1 MVFDFHEFCYRPCYI
16 YIDPFTMNNAEVME
30 SISLDANEVLVV
42 YSRDRSTNQV
52 KRKIQYGP
60 MLFIPNA
67 DEWYA

>member
-1 MVFDFHEFCYRPCYI
+1 
-16 YIDPFTMNNAEVME
+16 MNNAEVME

-52 KRKIQYGP
+52 QRKIQYGP

-67 DEWYA
+67 DEW